1 MMENLSRRQFL
12 RTGALGAAA
21 VAGSHFITPLSP
33 LILRSPEEAVFRAY
47 PPARMPAM
55 SWAYASDEHEDPFKS
70 SVSAGRE
77 GIVVPNDIGKKKF
90 SVNTRW
96 LVEGFGYLWLAADN
110 DGEYYDLG
118 GMESRLNL
126 NYEIARSRVG
136 RNHRVLTRYR
146 KEGTQF
152 SSEVIHLMAL
162 AEELLRDAEKKSTD
176 GEQAARLAD
185 RSLLYALQVGE
196 RIELEKAVSDISLMK
211 RREPVWIGCETRQY
225 VWAKSEEFTKRF
237 VELFNFATV
246 THYVSDTWYEL
257 FEPVEGSYNWGI
269 KDDIVK
275 WLSPHNVRLEG
286 RPLFWFNP
294 SVTPDWLKGKTV
306 DQLKGYIER
315 HTHDLVTHYG
325 DTVREWEVFNEYH
338 DFSNVHNHTPE
349 QITELVRLALD
360 KTKDVKPDAVRILNN
375 CYPFGEY
382 VARGRMAGMD
392 ATRPLRTVRK
402 YLQDLGDAGVDYDVL
417 GIQIYFPQRDLS
429 DIVRLLER
437 LSAFGKPVYI
447 TEFGASSGLP
457 VPGSP
462 GALEGRGEE
471 PYSWRRPWDEDLQ
484 ADWLEQ
490 MYTVCYSKPFI
501 KAINWYDF
509 SDFRPYIVNG
519 GLVREDASTKQS
531 FQRLKSLLASW
542 KRLPEGEKERR

>member
-1 MMENLSRRQFL
+1 MSTLSRRQFL
-12 RTGALGAAA
+12 RTGAFGAAA
-21 VAGSHFITPLSP
+21 LAGSCVIAPLSP
-33 LILRSPEEAVFRAY
+33 LILRSPGETVFRAY
-47 PPARMPAM
+47 PPPRMPAM

-70 SVSAGRE
+70 SVSGGRE
-77 GIVVPNDIGKKKF
+77 GIVVPADMGKRKY
-90 SVNTRW
+90 SVNARW
-96 LVEGFGYLWLAADN
+96 LVEGFGYLWLSADN
-110 DGEYYDLG
+110 DGEYYEPGSAD
-118 GMESRLNL
+118 SRMNL
-126 NYEIARSRVG
+126 NYEFARSRVG
-136 RNHRVLTRYR
+136 RNHRVITRYV
-146 KEGTQF
+146 KEGTKF
-152 SSEVIHLMAL
+152 SDEVVGLMAIS
-162 AEELLRDAEKKSTD
+162 EELLRDAGKAAGD
-176 GEQAARLAD
+176 GEKSARLAD
-185 RSLLYALQVGE
+185 RSLLYALQAGE
-196 RIELEKAVSDISLMK
+196 RIEMEKALSDIASAA
-211 RREPVWIGCETRQY
+211 RREPVWFGCETRQY
-225 VWAKSEEFTKRF
+225 VWAKSDEMSKRF

-269 KDDIVK
+269 KDDIVR

-294 SVTPDWLKGKTV
+294 SVTPDWLKAKSV
-306 DQLKGYIER
+306 DQLKSYIER
-315 HTHDLVTHYG
+315 HTRDLVTHYG
-325 DTVREWEVFNEYH
+325 DAVREWEVFNEYH
-338 DFSNVHNHTPE
+338 DFSNVHDHTPE

-382 VARGRMAGMD
+382 VARGRMAGMA
-392 ATRPLRTVRK
+392 ATRPLRTVRR
-402 YLQDLGDAGVDYDVL
+402 YLADLADAGVDYDVL

-457 VPGSP
+457 PAPGGP
-462 GALEGRGEE
+462 GAEE
-471 PYSWRRPWDEDLQ
+471 PFAWRRPWDEDLQ

-490 MYTVCYSKPFI
+490 MYTVCYSKPFV

-519 GLVREDASTKQS
+519 GLVREDASRKQS
-531 FQRLKSLLASW
+531 FDRLKALLGSW
-542 KRLPEGEKERR
+542 KRLPGQGKEQR